1 MRMNV
6 AQKSGT
12 TVMAKTYEAKMEST
26 TPSARGVKIYLLTPE
41 RKVTGKKTME
51 VVEVAASTARETSMP
66 PCSAASLGGTPIS
79 IKRKIFSSTTTE
91 SSIKR
96 EKANARPP
104 NSMVLI
110 EPPMALVKSRHT
122 RAESGIDSSTAKVAR
137 GLPRKTRII
146 NPVRTRPIEASLTRF
161 LIASLTKIDR
171 SKTTAV
177 FRLSGMSTSRLI

>member
-1 MRMNV
+1 MKF

-12 TVMAKTYEAKMEST
+12 TVIAKKYEAKIEST
-26 TPSARGVKIYLLTPE
+26 TPSPSGVKMYLLIPD
-41 RKVTGKKTME
+41 KNDTGKKTID

-66 PCSAASLGGTPIS
+66 PCSAASRGGTPIS

-96 EKANARPP
+96 EKANASPP
-104 NSMVLI
+104 KSMVLI
-110 EPPMALVKSRHT
+110 EPPMALVNSRHT

-146 NPVRTRPIEASLTRF
+146 SPVRT
-161 LIASLTKIDR
+161 
-171 SKTTAV
+171 
-177 FRLSGMSTSRLI
+177 